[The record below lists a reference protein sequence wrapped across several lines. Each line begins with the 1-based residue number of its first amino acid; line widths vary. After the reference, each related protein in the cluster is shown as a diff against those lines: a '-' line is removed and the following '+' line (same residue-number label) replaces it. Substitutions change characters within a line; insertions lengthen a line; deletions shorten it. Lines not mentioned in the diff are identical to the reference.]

1 MQFPVPLAAKN
12 AAFAALMLSALRP
25 VQSYAIHATDHANG
39 DAIITSAQGHV
50 RRNAT
55 ALAVMHLALRSYPV
69 ATHALAYVGKTAPLY
84 VLFATPKSFP
94 LC

>member
-1 MQFPVPLAAKN
+1 
-12 AAFAALMLSALRP
+12 MLSALRP

-39 DAIITSAQGHV
+39 VAIIINAQRHV

-55 ALAVMHLALRSYPV
+55 ALAVMHPALRSYPV
-69 ATHALAYVGKTAPLY
+69 VTHALAYVGKTVPLY

-94 LC
+94 LY